1 MIIESFTPAIPEGST
16 PHSQSKGHASA
27 GQSANASKPS
37 SSSSSFSSCSLR
49 ARVPFKI
56 NLFLEVL
63 GKRPDGYHDLDT
75 LMMAVSLCD
84 DLELHPRLDSEICLQ
99 VDLSEAERLG
109 EGTLGDQGSA
119 WSGDNAWQIPSDRS
133 NLVCK
138 ALEMLRQRLGIDRG
152 ADVVLRK
159 RIPSQAGL
167 GGGSADAAAA
177 LVLAS
182 LLWTGRWE
190 STLACEVASS
200 LGSDLN
206 FFLEGHNGGAYVA
219 RCRGRGE
226 RVQPIASNL
235 KLWFVLVHPPQGCD
249 TGAIFRKL
257 KETDQQACE
266 AAGSSTNHRTPE
278 SLMSFLSAED
288 AVGIGGE
295 LYNRLEKPAASS
307 NEWIERTASRF
318 DRYNPLGHCLSGS
331 GSARFCLCRTHE
343 EAEKIAS
350 ELRSFRDMRVYTA
363 STWSSPSIPAQTER
377 LKLGS

>member
-1 MIIESFTPAIPEGST
+1 MIVEAFTPAIPDRSM
-16 PHSQSKGHASA
+16 PHPQSDGGATA
-27 GQSANASKPS
+27 GQAANAGNPS
-37 SSSSSFSSCSLR
+37 SSSSSLSTCSLR
-49 ARVPFKI
+49 ARVPCKI

-63 GKRPDGYHDLDT
+63 GTRLDGYHDLDT
-75 LMMAVSLCD
+75 VMMAVSLCD
-84 DLELHPRLDSEICLQ
+84 DLEIHPRLDSEISLQ
-99 VDLSEAERLG
+99 VDLSEASHLG
-109 EGTLGDQGSA
+109 EGLLGGHRSA
-119 WSGDNAWQIPSDRS
+119 WSGDNAWKIPSDRS

-182 LLWTGRWE
+182 LHWTGLWE
-190 STLACEVASS
+190 PTVACEIASN

-206 FFLEGHNGGAYVA
+206 FFLEGHNGVAYIA
-219 RCRGRGE
+219 RCSGRGE

-257 KETDQQACE
+257 KETDQQAYD
-266 AAGSSTNHRTPE
+266 ATGSSTNHRSPE

-288 AVGIGGE
+288 AVGIGAE

-331 GSARFCLCRTHE
+331 GSTRFCLCRTHE

-363 STWSSPSIPAQTER
+363 STWSSPSIFAQTER
-377 LKLGS
+377 LNLGS

>member
-1 MIIESFTPAIPEGST
+1 MILESLTPSIPLQPPTSGVQLT
-16 PHSQSKGHASA
+16 
-27 GQSANASKPS
+27 NASKLSAS
-37 SSSSSFSSCSLR
+37 SRSLR
-49 ARVPFKI
+49 ARVPCKI

-75 LMMAVSLCD
+75 IMMAVSLFD
-84 DLELHPRLDSEICLQ
+84 DLEIHPRLDSEIRLH
-99 VDLSEAERLG
+99 VDLSEAEYSGAGSSLG
-109 EGTLGDQGSA
+109 EQNA
-119 WSGDNAWQIPSDRS
+119 VWAGDNAWKIPADAT

-138 ALEMLRQRLGIDRG
+138 SLEALRQRLGIDSG
-152 ADVVLRK
+152 ADVLLRK

-177 LVLAS
+177 LVLGS
-182 LLWTGRWE
+182 LLWTGRWAP
-190 STLACEVASS
+190 TIACDVASR

-206 FFLEGHNGGAYVA
+206 FFLEGHNGVAYIA
-219 RCRGRGE
+219 RCSGRGE

-235 KLWFVLVHPPQGCD
+235 KLWFVLAHPPQGCD

-257 KETDQQACE
+257 KETDQQTCNA
-266 AAGSSTNHRTPE
+266 SSSGLGKRSPE
-278 SLMSFLSAED
+278 SLMSFLSSGD

-295 LYNRLEKPAASS
+295 LYNCLEKPAASS

-331 GSARFCLCRTHE
+331 GSARFCLCRTYE

-377 LKLGS
+377 LNLGS

>member
-1 MIIESFTPAIPEGST
+1 MIIERLAPSVAMEQST
-16 PHSQSKGHASA
+16 SVEHSS
-27 GQSANASKPS
+27 NASKRS
-37 SSSSSFSSCSLR
+37 TGSYSLR
-49 ARVPFKI
+49 ARVPCKI

-75 LMMAVSLCD
+75 VMMAVSLCD
-84 DLELHPRLDSEICLQ
+84 DLEIHPRPDTEIRLQ
-99 VDLSEAERLG
+99 VDLSETQRLQDG
-109 EGTLGDQGSA
+109 SIDGQGST
-119 WSGDNAWQIPSDRS
+119 WPGDNAWKIPSDAT

-138 ALEMLRQRLGIDRG
+138 GLEALRQCLGIDQG
-152 ADVVLRK
+152 ADVLLRK

-177 LVLAS
+177 LVLGS

-190 STLACEVASS
+190 PTIACEVASR

-206 FFLEGHNGGAYVA
+206 FFLEGHNGVSYVA
-219 RCRGRGE
+219 RCGGRGE
-226 RVQPIASNL
+226 RVQPIASKL
-235 KLWFVLVHPPQGCD
+235 KLWFVLAHPPQGCD

-257 KETDQQACE
+257 KETDQRACN
-266 AAGSSTNHRTPE
+266 APGSELSKRSPE
-278 SLMSFLSAED
+278 SLMSFLSAGD
-288 AVGIGGE
+288 AVGIGAE
-295 LYNRLEKPAASS
+295 LYNCLEKPAASS

-331 GSARFCLCRTHE
+331 GSARFCLCRTSE

-363 STWSSPSIPAQTER
+363 STWLSPSIPAQTER
-377 LKLGS
+377 LNLGS

>member
-1 MIIESFTPAIPEGST
+1 MIIESFTPSIPLKRPASVVN
-16 PHSQSKGHASA
+16 ASA
-27 GQSANASKPS
+27 VNRSVGQATNASKLS
-37 SSSSSFSSCSLR
+37 AGSRSLR
-49 ARVPFKI
+49 AHVPCKI

-75 LMMAVSLCD
+75 VMMAVSLCD
-84 DLELHPRLDSEICLQ
+84 ELEIHPRPDTEIRLH
-99 VDLSEAERLG
+99 VDLSETEHLHLEGVSLG
-109 EGTLGDQGSA
+109 ERGSA
-119 WSGDNAWQIPSDRS
+119 RIGDNAWNIPSDAS

-138 ALEMLRQRLGIDRG
+138 ALEALRLRLGMDHG
-152 ADVVLRK
+152 ADFLLRK

-177 LVLAS
+177 LVLGS

-190 STLACEVASS
+190 PTIACEVASR

-206 FFLEGHNGGAYVA
+206 FFLEGHNGVAYVA
-219 RCRGRGE
+219 QCSGRGE

-235 KLWFVLVHPPQGCD
+235 QLWFVLAHPPQGCD

-257 KETDQQACE
+257 KETDQQVGQAPSSG
-266 AAGSSTNHRTPE
+266 AGKRTPE
-278 SLMSFLSAED
+278 SLIRFLSAGD
-288 AVGIGGE
+288 AVGIGAE
-295 LYNRLEKPAASS
+295 LYNCLEKPAASS

-318 DRYNPLGHCLSGS
+318 DRYNPLGQCLSGS
-331 GSARFCLCRTHE
+331 GSARFCLCRTYE

-363 STWSSPSIPAQTER
+363 STWLSPSIPAQTER
-377 LKLGS
+377 LNLGS